1 MKTRR
6 IIISVV
12 LGIVLI
18 LGLIFLFHQRK
29 TSNTITIGSQGT
41 DTQVW
46 EHIAKSQDAKK
57 LKLKI
62 KVQDFTDSA
71 SLDRATAEEKIDV
84 NAFQSYAYFLTFNNS
99 NKKSQQLAALGTTY
113 IQPMGLYSD
122 HYKSVQS
129 IPDGAEIAIAN
140 DPAAESRGLK
150 LLESAGLIR
159 LSKHDTATLVTTKD
173 IVENSKEL
181 HFKTILST
189 SAPNALKDK
198 AVAAVTIDNNTAQEA
213 HLNVFKQSI
222 YHEKLEQNT
231 KANVNVLA
239 TAVKN
244 AKNKNYKKLV
254 TLYHEP
260 AIQKYIKKEFPAK
273 VEVDKSI
280 RYLKENSNGPYYHRG

>member
-18 LGLIFLFHQRK
+18 LGLVFLFHQRK

-280 RYLKENSNGPYYHRG
+280 RY

>member
-18 LGLIFLFHQRK
+18 LGLVFLFHQRK

-113 IQPMGLYSD
+113 IQPMGLCSD

-280 RYLKENSNGPYYHRG
+280 RYLKEN

>member
-18 LGLIFLFHQRK
+18 LGLVFLFHQRK

-198 AVAAVTIDNNTAQEA
+198 AVAAVTIDNNTAQET

-280 RYLKENSNGPYYHRG
+280 RYLKEN

>member
-18 LGLIFLFHQRK
+18 LGLVFLFHQRK

-280 RYLKENSNGPYYHRG
+280 RYLKEN